1 MKFVKCKN
9 KPRKEC
15 CNDCKEPEYCCYI
28 FNDTVKVKNYIKHLG
43 DHSGNPDKYIQINI
57 IINIFLSLGLEM
69 EDADYASI
77 LIDRDSPLLEISSQ
91 SMFINIVS
99 AKQVPFDIK
108 I

>member
-1 MKFVKCKN
+1 MF
-9 KPRKEC
+9 
-15 CNDCKEPEYCCYI
+15 
-28 FNDTVKVKNYIKHLG
+28 
-43 DHSGNPDKYIQINI
+43 
-57 IINIFLSLGLEM
+57 INIFLSLGLEM